1 MMLKRANWIWAYSTV
16 PCHHVCV
23 ARSGHA
29 EELQVMVELSVNGRI
44 VSLDVDPDVPLIY
57 VLRNDLALNGP
68 KLGCARGQCGACTI
82 HIDGVAV
89 RACLTPLKAAAGR
102 QIVTLEGLGTPDK
115 PHPIQSAFIA
125 EQALQC
131 GYCTNG
137 MIMQAAALLATTPS
151 PTEADVRA
159 GLNANLCRCGCHP
172 RVVRAV
178 LKAAGKG
185 A

>member
-1 MMLKRANWIWAYSTV
+1 MI
-16 PCHHVCV
+16 
-23 ARSGHA
+23 
-29 EELQVMVELSVNGRI
+29 ELTVNGRQ
-44 VSLDVDPDVPLIY
+44 VAVDVDPDTPLIY

-68 KLGCARGQCGACTI
+68 KLGCARGQCGACTV
-82 HIDGVAV
+82 HLDGVAA
-89 RACLTPLKAAAGR
+89 RACQTPVKAAAG
-102 QIVTLEGLGTPDK
+102 QAIITLEGLGSPAK
-115 PHPIQSAFIA
+115 PHPLQAAFIA

-137 MIMQAAALLATTPS
+137 MIMQAAALLKAKPQ

-159 GLNANLCRCGCHP
+159 GLNANLCRCGCQP

>member
-1 MMLKRANWIWAYSTV
+1 MI
-16 PCHHVCV
+16 
-23 ARSGHA
+23 
-29 EELQVMVELSVNGRI
+29 ELSVNGKKVR
-44 VSLDVDPDVPLIY
+44 VDVAPDVPLIY

-82 HIDGVAV
+82 HLDGMATRSCQIPVKAV
-89 RACLTPLKAAAGR
+89 EGR
-102 QIVTLEGLGTPDK
+102 EVVTLEGLGTPDK
-115 PHPIQSAFIA
+115 PHPVQAAFIA

-137 MIMQAAALLATTPS
+137 MIMQAAALIASKPS
-151 PTEADVRA
+151 PTEADVCS
-159 GLNANLCRCGCHP
+159 LMNANLCRCGCQP

-178 LKAAGKG
+178 LKAAGKP

>member
-1 MMLKRANWIWAYSTV
+1 
-16 PCHHVCV
+16 
-23 ARSGHA
+23 
-29 EELQVMVELSVNGRI
+29 MVELNVNGKNVR
-44 VSLDVDPDVPLIY
+44 VDVDPNVPLIY

-82 HIDGVAV
+82 HLDGMATRSCQIPV
-89 RACLTPLKAAAGR
+89 KAATGR
-102 QIVTLEGLGTPDK
+102 SIVTLEGLGTPDQ
-115 PHPIQSAFIA
+115 PHPVQAAFIA

-137 MIMQAAALLATTPS
+137 MIMQAAALLASKPA
-151 PTEADVRA
+151 PTEADVCSM
-159 GLNANLCRCGCHP
+159 LNANLCRCGCQP

-178 LKAAGKG
+178 LRAAGKS

>member
-1 MMLKRANWIWAYSTV
+1 
-16 PCHHVCV
+16 
-23 ARSGHA
+23 
-29 EELQVMVELSVNGRI
+29 MVELKVNGRQ
-44 VSLDVDPDVPLIY
+44 VRVDVDPGTPLIY

-82 HIDGVAV
+82 HLDGMAT
-89 RACLTPLKAAAGR
+89 RSCQIPLKAAAGR
-102 QIVTLEGLGTPDK
+102 SVVTLEGLGTPEK
-115 PHPIQSAFIA
+115 PHPVQAAFIA

-137 MIMQAAALLATTPS
+137 MIMQAAALIAAKPA
-151 PTEADVRA
+151 PTEADVCSM
-159 GLNANLCRCGCHP
+159 LNANLCRCGCQP

-178 LKAAGKG
+178 LRAAGKG

>member
-1 MMLKRANWIWAYSTV
+1 
-16 PCHHVCV
+16 
-23 ARSGHA
+23 
-29 EELQVMVELSVNGRI
+29 MVELKVNGKTVR
-44 VSLDVDPDVPLIY
+44 VDVDPGTPLIY

-82 HIDGVAV
+82 HLDGMATRSCQIPVKAV
-89 RACLTPLKAAAGR
+89 AGR
-102 QIVTLEGLGTPDK
+102 SVVTLEGLGTPEK
-115 PHPIQSAFIA
+115 PHPVQAAFIA

-137 MIMQAAALLATTPS
+137 MIMQAAALIAAKPS
-151 PTEADVRA
+151 PTEADVCSM
-159 GLNANLCRCGCHP
+159 LNANLCRCGCQP

-178 LKAAGKG
+178 LKAARRQ